1 MTKET
6 FLASIFA
13 ELNKHEVDYF
23 VYGSYKS
30 LPIDT
35 DGSDIDMVVAEKH
48 ILIFEAT
55 LKSIY
60 NDNNVS
66 LASYYTN
73 STTKFYR
80 FITTNWG
87 VQIDVFYKELSY
99 RGVPYFPTE
108 KLRKDII
115 LHNNLVY
122 ALNEQKGFY
131 VDYFKEIIHN
141 GKVKEK
147 YVLALLNAL
156 ECRKDDIIQEVIEL
170 YGEEAGSLIERNST
184 IDGLSKIGKAL
195 QRLMKKHILGKHPWT
210 VYRDRFQSL
219 TRLFMPRPGYVI
231 VVEGTDGSG
240 KSTIIN
246 HISPILNECFHRYV
260 FYSHLRPK
268 AIPDLGVI
276 LGKKSADEPEH
287 VNSDPH
293 GQKQSGILGSLI
305 RWGYYM
311 IDYTF
316 GYLKKVCI
324 QIHSKSKV
332 FIFDR
337 YYYDYYIDQKRSRT
351 KLPNWIL
358 RFGEMLIAKPDLILC
373 LGGDPEKIYA
383 RKPETSLQE
392 VERQTNVLKHFCE
405 THQNAVWI
413 DTTTTIEQS
422 CDDAMQAIVSM
433 MSKRFK

>member
-1 MTKET
+1 MTKEV
-6 FLASIFA
+6 FLMSLFT
-13 ELNKHEVDYF
+13 ELNTNKVDYF
-23 VYGSYKS
+23 VYGAYKS

-35 DGSDIDMVVAEKH
+35 NGSDIDMVVAEKD
-48 ILIFEAT
+48 ICIFEKV
-55 LKSIY
+55 LKAISII
-60 NDNNVS
+60 NNVF
-66 LASYYTN
+66 LASFYTN

-80 FITTNWG
+80 FITTKWG

-108 KLRKDII
+108 KLRRDII

-122 ALNEQKGFY
+122 VLNEKKGFY

-147 YVLALLNAL
+147 YALALLNAL
-156 ECRKDDIIQEVIEL
+156 VDRRDEVIQEITEL
-170 YGEEAGSLIERNST
+170 YGKKAGQIIENNDT
-184 IDGLSKIGKAL
+184 LDGLQKIGKAL
-195 QRLMKKHILGKHPWT
+195 KHQMRNHILTNHLGT
-210 VYRDRFQSL
+210 VLIDRVQSFS
-219 TRLFMPRPGYVI
+219 RLFMPRPGYVI

-246 HISPILNECFHRYV
+246 YISPILNECFHKYV

-287 VNSDPH
+287 VNNDPH
-293 GQKQSGILGSLI
+293 GQSQSGFLGSLI

-316 GYLKKVCI
+316 GYLKKVWI

-351 KLPNWIL
+351 NLPNWIL

-392 VERQTNVLKHFCE
+392 VERQTNALRHFCE
-405 THQNAVWI
+405 THHNAVWI

-433 MSKRFK
+433 MSKRFN